1 MLIGMVFVI
10 IIEMFHGRISLELM
24 FLLLLANFVRRFR
37 LELMYM
43 SLIVGIRSNLTH
55 HHSFQLLSIFYRNH
69 FLRLHKQNKSSDSKV
84 KVRQASNRCKK
95 VLEVA
100 KLAVLIKQQSPL
112 L

>member
-1 MLIGMVFVI
+1 
-10 IIEMFHGRISLELM
+10 MFHWRISLELM

-55 HHSFQLLSIFYRNH
+55 HHGFQLLSIVYRNH
-69 FLRLHKQNKSSDSKV
+69 FLRFNKQNKSSDSTV
-84 KVRQASNRCKK
+84 KFRQASNRCKK

-100 KLAVLIKQQSPL
+100 KLAVMIKQ
-112 L
+112 